1 MLNPKSL
8 VVALCIMALGAPAA
22 LAQSVTADEIANAG
36 ACPVS
41 ADGTQRLV
49 CACAAG
55 GAAGSVWGSGP
66 YTGDSNTC
74 TAARHAGV
82 IDVQGGVIV
91 VTPAGRN
98 ADYPSSSANG
108 VTTQGW
114 GSWDRSFNVAR
125 AQVAAAA
132 TPETTAA
139 TDALPTFSQ
148 VEMANAPVCTS
159 LATDAPDVG
168 LCRCPAMP
176 AIKSVWGS
184 GPYTGDSDICTA
196 ALHAGAVDQAG
207 GAVLVIKRD
216 GQVAY
221 EGGSANGVTTRNWGS
236 YGRSFDV
243 VMASSPATLA
253 ACSVLPGDADTLAC
267 TCPADDGT
275 RRPVY
280 GSGPYTA
287 DSDICSAARHAGAL
301 AREGGTVNVIRIG
314 GLESYRA
321 TSTNT
326 VETRAWGSYSSS
338 IIFDRNQ
345 E

>member
-8 VVALCIMALGAPAA
+8 TIALCMTVFSAAAA
-22 LAQSVTADEIANAG
+22 LAEAHSVTADEIANAG

-41 ADGTQRLV
+41 ADGTARLV
-49 CACAAG
+49 CECSTG
-55 GAAGSVWGSGP
+55 GANGSVWGSGP

-98 ADYPSSSANG
+98 ADYPASSANG

-125 AQVAAAA
+125 AQVVVAAI
-132 TPETTAA
+132 PETAEA
-139 TDALPTFSQ
+139 VPTFS
-148 VEMANAPVCTS
+148 VAEMANAPVCTS
-159 LATDAPDVG
+159 LASDAPDVG
-168 LCRCPAMP
+168 LCRCPATP
-176 AIKSVWGS
+176 VVKSVWGS
-184 GPYTGDSDICTA
+184 GPYAGDSDICTA
-196 ALHAGAVDQAG
+196 AVHAGAVDQAG
-207 GAVLVIKRD
+207 GAVLVIKRG

-243 VMASSPATLA
+243 VMASSPATVA
-253 ACSVLPGDADTLAC
+253 ACSVMPSDADTLAC

-301 AREGGTVNVIRIG
+301 ARAGGTVNVIRID